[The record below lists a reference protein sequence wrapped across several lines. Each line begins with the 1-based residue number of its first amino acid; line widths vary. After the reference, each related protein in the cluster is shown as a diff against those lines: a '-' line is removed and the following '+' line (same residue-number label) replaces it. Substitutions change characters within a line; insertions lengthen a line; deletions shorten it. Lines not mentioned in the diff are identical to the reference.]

1 MKTHIA
7 LSLPILLLCAC
18 SSSES
23 GQASQAPEVF
33 KVKFDTS
40 KGPFVVEV
48 HRSSSPNGADRFYD
62 LVKQKFFD
70 ETRFFRVVPGFI
82 VQFGISGDP
91 TVAEKWRKQT
101 IPDEPVKDTNA
112 RGTLCFAKAGPNSR
126 TTQMFINLADNARLD
141 GMGFAAF
148 GRVVEGIEV
157 VDQINSEY
165 GESPDQGR
173 IQAEGNDYLKRDFPN
188 LDFIKTARVQ

>member
-1 MKTHIA
+1 MKTSI
-7 LSLPILLLCAC
+7 ILTLLFLCAC

-23 GQASQAPEVF
+23 GQAKPAPEVYR
-33 KVKFDTS
+33 VKFDTS
-40 KGPFVVEV
+40 KGAFVVEV
-48 HRSSSPNGADRFYD
+48 HRSSAPLGADRFYD

-82 VQFGISGDP
+82 VQFGLSGDP
-91 TVAEKWRKQT
+91 ETAAKWRTQK
-101 IPDEPVKDTNA
+101 IPDDPVKETNA
-112 RGTLCFAKAGPNSR
+112 RGTLSFAMAGPGSR
-126 TTQMFINLADNARLD
+126 TTQMFINFADNSRLD

-148 GRVVEGIEV
+148 GRVVEGMEV

-173 IQAEGNDYLKRDFPN
+173 IQAEGNEYLKSSFPN
-188 LDFIKTARVQ
+188 LDYIKTARVE